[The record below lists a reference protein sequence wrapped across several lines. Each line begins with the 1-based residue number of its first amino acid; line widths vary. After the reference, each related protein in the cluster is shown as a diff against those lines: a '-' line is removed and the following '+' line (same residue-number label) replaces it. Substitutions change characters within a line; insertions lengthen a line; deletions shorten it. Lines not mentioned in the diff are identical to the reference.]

1 MPPVHTLHT
10 REDTVVVVDLMVLRS
25 LVGLML
31 QRLKE
36 AWVRSNQVSNRTAY
50 TLSKKCFNL
59 DMFSISL
66 YVVLITMIGK

>member
-10 REDTVVVVDLMVLRS
+10 REDTVVMVDMVALLS

-36 AWVRSNQVSNRTAY
+36 ARVRSNQVSNTTAY

-59 DMFSISL
+59 DTFSISL
-66 YVVLITMIGK
+66 YVALL